1 MIFTPINKII
11 VGLKPTI
18 FYYLV
23 SENLEISNPIC
34 GLEEGRAA
42 RRARVSGHWLSFGM
56 KGKVARPS
64 WASLLGGLSAPCGG
78 QGVEWQWKEAR
89 PSAFVRS
96 LAGSPPQSPSEI
108 IRETL
113 TQKAGKAPAEQSALT
128 HPMKGRTR
136 RTLPYSEALET
147 ELLVGWFQ
155 RFVEV

>member
-64 WASLLGGLSAPCGG
+64 WASLLGGLSAPW
-78 QGVEWQWKEAR
+78 VDR

-113 TQKAGKAPAEQSALT
+113 TQKAGKAPAEQSAI
-128 HPMKGRTR
+128 
-136 RTLPYSEALET
+136 LET
-147 ELLVGWFQ
+147 GV
-155 RFVEV
+155 